1 MRFNYDQTYRN
12 KLGSGGINMRWR
24 KVLHEMDPYTPGKSI
39 EEVQK
44 EYGLEEIIKLASNE
58 NPYGAPP
65 AAKEILATGTSK
77 LEIYP
82 DGYAGKLRAKIAE
95 KLEVRESELLF
106 GSGSDEIIVIIARA
120 LLGEGTN
127 TICATPTFPQ
137 YKHHALI
144 EGAEVKEIPLVDGN
158 HDLESFLEA
167 IDEDTSVIWLC
178 SPNNPTGTIVE
189 NDALINFLD
198 RVPDNILVVLDEA
211 YHEYVVSEK
220 YIDTTKLYERYKNVI
235 VLRTFSKAYG
245 LAALRV
251 GYGIGDASVITPL
264 NTARSPF
271 NVTSL
276 SLAVAETA
284 FEDQSFIDKCRTLNR
299 EQLERFYAYA
309 KENNLHV
316 YPTEAN
322 FVLIEVPGSATE
334 ATEHLLKQ
342 GYIVRSG
349 DALGTPGYIRV
360 TIGTEAQNDG
370 FFKAFDTLLKR

>member
-1 MRFNYDQTYRN
+1 MRF
-12 KLGSGGINMRWR
+12 R
-24 KVLHEMDPYTPGKSI
+24 KVLQEMAPYTPGKSV

-44 EYGLEEIIKLASNE
+44 EYGLETIVKLASNE

-65 AAKEILATGTSK
+65 AAKEALTEGLAG

-82 DGYAGKLRAKIAE
+82 DGYAGSLRAKIAE
-95 KLEVRESELLF
+95 QIGVEENELLF

-144 EGAEVKEIPLVDGN
+144 EGAEVKEIPLVDGE
-158 HDLESFLEA
+158 HDLEGFLEA
-167 IDEDTSVIWLC
+167 IDDNTSVIWLC
-178 SPNNPTGTIVE
+178 SPNNPTGTIID
-189 NDALINFLD
+189 NDDLIKFLD

-211 YHEYVVSEK
+211 YYEYVVSEK
-220 YIDTTKLYERYKNVI
+220 YIDTTKLFEQYKNVI
-235 VLRTFSKAYG
+235 MLRTFSKAYG

-251 GYGIGDASVITPL
+251 GYAIGDESVITPL
-264 NTARSPF
+264 NTTRSPF

-276 SLAVAETA
+276 SLVVAEKA
-284 FEDQSFIDKCRTLNR
+284 LEEKDFIDKCRKLNR

-309 KENNLHV
+309 KENDLHI

-322 FVLIEVPGSATE
+322 FVLMEVPGSATE
-334 ATEHLLKQ
+334 ATENLLKE

-349 DALGTPGYIRV
+349 DALGTPGYVRITV
-360 TIGTEAQNDG
+360 GTEAQNDG

>member
-1 MRFNYDQTYRN
+1 MRF
-12 KLGSGGINMRWR
+12 K
-24 KVLHEMDPYTPGKSI
+24 KVLHEMNPYTPGKSV
-39 EEVQK
+39 EEVKK
-44 EYGLEEIIKLASNE
+44 EYNLKEIIKLASNE
-58 NPYGAPP
+58 NPYGAPS
-65 AAKEILATGTSK
+65 AAKEVLVNGLTG

-82 DGYAGKLRAKIAE
+82 DGYAGDLRAKIAE
-95 KLEVRESELLF
+95 KLEVQENELLF

-144 EGAEVKEIPLVDGN
+144 QGAEVKEIPLVDGA
-158 HDLESFLEA
+158 HDLDGFLEA
-167 IDEDTSVIWLC
+167 IDDNTSVIWLC
-178 SPNNPTGTIVE
+178 SPNNPTGNIIE
-189 NDALINFLD
+189 NDQLISFLD
-198 RVPDNILVVLDEA
+198 CVPDHILVVLDEA
-211 YHEYVVSEK
+211 YYEYVVSEK
-220 YIDTTKLYERYKNVI
+220 YIDTTKLFQTYKNVI
-235 VLRTFSKAYG
+235 ILRTFSKAYG

-251 GYGIGDASVITPL
+251 GYGIGDESVITPL
-264 NTARSPF
+264 NTTRSPF

-276 SLAVAETA
+276 SLAVAEEA
-284 FEDQSFIDKCRTLNR
+284 LEDQAFIDQCRTLNR
-299 EQLERFYAYA
+299 EQVERFYAYA
-309 KENNLHV
+309 KENDLHA

-322 FVLIEVPGSATE
+322 FVLLEVPGSATD
-334 ATEHLLKQ
+334 ATEGLLKQ

>member
-1 MRFNYDQTYRN
+1 MRF
-12 KLGSGGINMRWR
+12 R
-24 KVLHEMDPYTPGKSI
+24 KVLQEMAPYTPGKSV

-44 EYGLEEIIKLASNE
+44 EYGLETIVKLASNE

-65 AAKEILATGTSK
+65 AAKEALAEGLAG

-82 DGYAGKLRAKIAE
+82 DGYAGSLRAKIAE
-95 KLEVRESELLF
+95 QIGVQENELLF

-127 TICATPTFPQ
+127 TICASPTFPQ

-144 EGAEVKEIPLVDGN
+144 EGAEVKEIPLVNGE
-158 HDLESFLEA
+158 HDLEGFLEA
-167 IDEDTSVIWLC
+167 IDDNTSVIWLC
-178 SPNNPTGTIVE
+178 SPNNPTGTIID
-189 NDALINFLD
+189 NDDLIKFLD
-198 RVPDNILVVLDEA
+198 RVPDDILVVLDEA
-211 YHEYVVSEK
+211 YYEYVVSEK
-220 YIDTTKLYERYKNVI
+220 YIDTTKLFKQYKNVI
-235 VLRTFSKAYG
+235 MLRTFSKAYG

-251 GYGIGDASVITPL
+251 GYAIGDESVITPL
-264 NTARSPF
+264 NTTRSPF

-276 SLAVAETA
+276 SLVVAEKA
-284 FEDQSFIDKCRTLNR
+284 LEEKDFIDKCRTLNR

-309 KENNLHV
+309 KENDLHI

-322 FVLIEVPGSATE
+322 FVLMEVPGNATE
-334 ATEHLLKQ
+334 ATENLLKQ

-349 DALGTPGYIRV
+349 DALGTPGYVRITV
-360 TIGTEAQNDG
+360 GTEAQNDG